1 MLSVSFFTVVGL
13 DFLGVEPFM
22 RELWLAN
29 SWNVQERLYSVK
41 RSLEQI
47 YDIILV
53 STLSQVPL
61 DRLYPTEDFLE
72 NDKIGLVLKKTVT
85 ENYDVPIITVRDCE
99 DYFVLDGHHRAY
111 IQKKLMHAKIKA
123 YVLEFPKGTRY
134 RTVEKRPLDS
144 MPIKDVTVLD
154 NMILRAW
161 QRILSVLK
169 HYEAIYCTPFYM
181 RKEQIRLR
189 DLVPTQSQVVRA
201 QVDAIKTLLVPIVC
215 VRHHGRYYI
224 LDGHARSL
232 RAVQLGLDLIDSMV
246 LFPETPIDYGVAKTA
261 NEMSLKCLKDIKTVD

>member
-1 MLSVSFFTVVGL
+1 
-13 DFLGVEPFM
+13 M
-22 RELWLAN
+22 RELRLAN
-29 SWNVQERLYSVK
+29 SWNVQERLESVK

-47 YDIILV
+47 YDVTLK
-53 STLSQVPL
+53 STLSEVPL

-85 ENYDVPIITVRDCE
+85 EGYDVPIITVRDGE

-111 IQKKLMHAKIKA
+111 INKKLLQTKIKA

-144 MPIKDVTVLD
+144 MPIEDVTVLD
-154 NMILRAW
+154 DMILRAW
-161 QRILSVLK
+161 QRILSALK
-169 HYEAIYCTPFYM
+169 HYEAIYCAPFYM

-189 DLVPTQSQVVRA
+189 DLVPTQSQVGKA

-215 VRHHGRYYI
+215 VRHQGKYYV

-232 RAVQLGLDLIDSMV
+232 RALQLGLESVDAMI

-261 NEMSLKCLKDIKTVD
+261 KEMNLKSLKDIKTVD